1 MSRKHLRIL
10 FTSAGRRVE
19 LLRCFRRAAQS
30 LEMDFDV
37 LACDLNASMSSACHT
52 ADRAFDVPRCSDPSY
67 ADAIFDIAK
76 KNGVHLIIPTIDPEL
91 QSLAAAAEH
100 FASSGALVHVSP
112 PDVVAVAQDKLK
124 TAQVLRAAGVPVPAT
139 YSLEGTRSL
148 PLGLQWPMFMK
159 PKAGSASRGLQVI
172 QSADCLPGQT
182 DEPMLLQ
189 EFLRGPEYTVN
200 IFIDMAG
207 VLQSAVMHRRLQV
220 RAGEV
225 EKGRTER
232 RDDLHKLA
240 ELICKAL
247 PGARGVLCFQVIDD
261 QESGP
266 QVIEINARFGG
277 GYPLADHA
285 GATFAQWLME
295 EVSGLPCTANNDW
308 RNNVT
313 MLRYDAAIFKG

>member
-1 MSRKHLRIL
+1 MNRKQLRIL

-19 LLRCFRRAAQS
+19 LLRCFRQAAQS
-30 LEMDFDV
+30 LDMNLDV
-37 LACDLNASMSSACHT
+37 LACDLNASMSSACHA
-52 ADRAFDVPRCSDPSY
+52 ADRAFDVPRCSDPGY
-67 ADAIFDIAK
+67 ADAVFNIARE
-76 KNGVHLIIPTIDPEL
+76 NRVHLVVPTIDPEL

-100 FASSGALVHVSP
+100 FASTGARVHVSP

-139 YSLEGTRSL
+139 YSLEGTRPL

-159 PKAGSASRGLQVI
+159 PRAGSASRGLQVI
-172 QSADCLPGQT
+172 QSADCLPDQT

-207 VLQSAVMHRRLQV
+207 VLRSAVMHRRLQV

-240 ELICKAL
+240 ELIGKAL

-261 QESGP
+261 QDRGP

-285 GATFAQWLME
+285 GANFAQWLME
-295 EVSGLPCTANNDW
+295 EVAGLPCTANNEW

-313 MLRYDAAIFKG
+313 MLRYDAAIFNG

>member
-1 MSRKHLRIL
+1 MSKKHLRIL

-19 LLRCFRRAAQS
+19 LLRCFRHAANS
-30 LEMDFDV
+30 LDMDLDV
-37 LACDLNASMSSACHT
+37 LACDLNPSMSSACHA
-52 ADRAFDVPRCSDPSY
+52 ADQAFDVPHCSDPGY
-67 ADAIFDIAK
+67 ANVVFNIARK
-76 KNGVHLIIPTIDPEL
+76 HSVHLVVPTIDPEL
-91 QSLAAAAEH
+91 QPLAVAAEH
-100 FASSGALVHVSP
+100 FSSNGIRVHVSP
-112 PDVVAVAQDKLK
+112 PSVVAVAQDKLK
-124 TAQVLRAAGVPVPAT
+124 TAQLLGAAGVSVPAT
-139 YSLEGTRSL
+139 YSLEDTRSL
-148 PLGLQWPMFMK
+148 PLGLKWPMFMK
-159 PKAGSASRGLQVI
+159 PKAGSASRGLQII
-172 QSADCLPGQT
+172 QSADHLPSQT

-207 VLQSAVMHRRLQV
+207 VLRSAVMHRRLQV

-232 RDDLHKLA
+232 REDLHKLA
-240 ELICKAL
+240 GLIGKAL
-247 PGARGVLCFQVIDD
+247 PDARGVLCFQVIDD
-261 QESGP
+261 QDLGP

-295 EVSGLPCTANNDW
+295 EVAGLPCTANNEW

-313 MLRYDAAIFKG
+313 MLRYDAAIFNG

>member
-19 LLRCFRRAAQS
+19 LLRCFRHAAQS
-30 LEMDFDV
+30 LEMDLEV
-37 LACDLNASMSSACHT
+37 LACDLSASMSSACQT
-52 ADRAFDVPRCSDPSY
+52 ADRAFDVPRCSDPGY
-67 ADAIFDIAK
+67 ADAVFDIARS
-76 KNGVHLIIPTIDPEL
+76 NGVHLIIPTIDPEL
-91 QSLAAAAEH
+91 RSLAVEAEH
-100 FASSGALVHVSP
+100 FAACGARVHVSP
-112 PDVVAVAQDKLK
+112 PDVVAVALDKFK
-124 TAQVLRAAGVPVPAT
+124 TAQVLKAAGVPVPAT
-139 YSLEGTRSL
+139 FSLEDTRSL

-159 PKAGSASRGLQVI
+159 PRAGSASRGLKVI
-172 QSADCLPGQT
+172 QSADRLSEQT

-189 EFLRGPEYTVN
+189 EFLQGPEYTVN

-207 VLQSAVMHRRLQV
+207 VLRSAVMHRRLQV

-232 RDDLHKLA
+232 RHDLHRLA
-240 ELICKAL
+240 ELIGKAL

-261 QESGP
+261 QDRGL

-277 GYPLADHA
+277 GYPLAHHA

-295 EVSGLPCTANNDW
+295 EVAGLPCTANNEW

-313 MLRYDAAIFKG
+313 MLRYDAAIFNG